1 MATACAHG
9 RHTSISNVKMC
20 YEHAR
25 PQGPVLPCT
34 HTHTTHTY
42 SMQLNLTNMYQL
54 NYYTNHTCMLSY
66 ITMDM

>member
-1 MATACAHG
+1 MSMHG
-9 RHTSISNVKMC
+9 PRVL
-20 YEHAR
+20 YYHA
-25 PQGPVLPCT
+25 T